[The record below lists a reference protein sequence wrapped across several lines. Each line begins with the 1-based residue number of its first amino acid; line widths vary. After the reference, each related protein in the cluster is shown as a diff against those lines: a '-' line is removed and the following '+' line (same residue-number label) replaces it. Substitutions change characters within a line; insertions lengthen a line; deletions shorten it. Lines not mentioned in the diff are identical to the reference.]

1 MGPRLILIILLSIAR
16 VSLFAADGHVA
27 PNGSDTA
34 PGTKDKPLL
43 SLEVAG
49 DGFVLPGPSG
59 QLRGH
64 FVGSP
69 QTGFDLVFER
79 NEDGRW
85 KAAAGFV
92 PGQVWTVCTDWKDSW
107 YGQPQHTKIQNV
119 EAIGRGQARGT
130 ATAVVGSQKWN
141 FADVY
146 TIQDDFVRIER
157 TFEHADAGSQ
167 TKISLINRVRM
178 VRGDDLRMLV
188 PGSLYNGNPGST
200 MLGPSLSYEPGSIGL
215 YEEHR
220 LPIPMVNVESQVA
233 GRRLHGSL
241 LAQPGKI
248 PQGHK
253 GDDHW
258 WSLGL
263 EFGQA
268 YVDLLS
274 VSGAVATNGKQSR
287 IYGHRNGLDVYDDAW
302 LDVRGAVIFRKT
314 LYLDLGTAMA
324 AGDSFRHMLWKAFE
338 VFRPIDTPHL
348 PFDQAMILK
357 LDYAKGTFYRDEQGA
372 AGYCQWPWPNRY
384 FQYGWCGGGE
394 AIAYAMLAE
403 SARTGDEQA
412 RRQAIEAVNFFVRG
426 AWAGSKGLCF
436 GDYDAGQHR
445 WLPAGFHGSSPGV
458 SSRQFGEVLDRLGD
472 LVLLGR
478 KLKLDVKPWEDA
490 FRKGCDFLVASPCC
504 RGLYPRAWNI
514 DGTPLGWQ
522 TGKEPVLSAAG
533 ASCIW
538 PLLKMAKIS
547 GEQKYLDRAVEVMEA
562 YAKQFGPQSPMPP
575 WGATLD
581 AGGEDKEAGWE
592 LMHAAL
598 DVYEANT
605 NKRFLDLAQWAADWT
620 LTWMYFHDIGLRKDS
635 VLYGHLHTIGWTL
648 VSTQNQEI
656 DVFAYWMAPD
666 YYRLGSLLHDPRYQ
680 QIAKVMYDA
689 CTQTIARSGRM
700 FGQSALG
707 IQAEHYNHTN
717 CTYVGGQ
724 PETWRSTQHAAG
736 ISWVTA
742 GGLYGG
748 MKLVEMA
755 PEEFR
760 LSAASEE
767 SPLPTSR
774 RKGILWRYTF
784 GKPPDGWLAADF
796 DDSRWKEGRGGFGE
810 YGTPGGVV
818 GTLWKTPDIWL
829 RRSFSL
835 GTKNLSHPHLLIH
848 HDDDAEVYINGV
860 LAARLTKYVTCYEA
874 IEISPEATAA
884 LRPGKNVLALH
895 CHQES
900 GGQYIDAGIV
910 ERK

>member
-43 SLEVAG
+43 SLEVTG

-85 KAAAGFV
+85 QAAAGFV

-107 YGQPQHTKIQNV
+107 YGQPQHIKIQNV

-146 TIQDDFVRIER
+146 TIQDGFVRIER

-248 PQGHK
+248 PQGH
-253 GDDHW
+253 
-258 WSLGL
+258 
-263 EFGQA
+263 
-268 YVDLLS
+268 
-274 VSGAVATNGKQSR
+274 N
-287 IYGHRNGLDVYDDAW
+287 
-302 LDVRGAVIFRKT
+302 
-314 LYLDLGTAMA
+314 
-324 AGDSFRHMLWKAFE
+324 
-338 VFRPIDTPHL
+338 
-348 PFDQAMILK
+348 
-357 LDYAKGTFYRDEQGA
+357 
-372 AGYCQWPWPNRY
+372 
-384 FQYGWCGGGE
+384 
-394 AIAYAMLAE
+394 
-403 SARTGDEQA
+403 
-412 RRQAIEAVNFFVRG
+412 
-426 AWAGSKGLCF
+426 
-436 GDYDAGQHR
+436 YDAGQHR

-514 DGTPLGWQ
+514 DGTPLGWR

-547 GEQKYLDRAVEVMEA
+547 GEKKYLDRAVEVMEA

-689 CTQTIARSGRM
+689 CTQTIARPGRM

-724 PETWRSTQHAAG
+724 PGTWRGTQHAAG

-774 RKGILWRYTF
+774 RTSILWRYTF

-810 YGTPGGVV
+810 YGTLGGVV

-829 RRSFSL
+829 
-835 GTKNLSHPHLLIH
+835 
-848 HDDDAEVYINGV
+848 
-860 LAARLTKYVTCYEA
+860 
-874 IEISPEATAA
+874 
-884 LRPGKNVLALH
+884 
-895 CHQES
+895 
-900 GGQYIDAGIV
+900 
-910 ERK
+910 